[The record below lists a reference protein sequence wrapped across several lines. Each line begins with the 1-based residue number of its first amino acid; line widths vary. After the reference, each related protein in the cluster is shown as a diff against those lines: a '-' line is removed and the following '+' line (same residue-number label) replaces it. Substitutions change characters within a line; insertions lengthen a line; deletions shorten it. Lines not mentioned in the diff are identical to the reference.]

1 MRPPTHIPPG
11 LCSFKDDAPN
21 PQETGGPRE
30 LQVRWG
36 GGGGIHME
44 MGWGWEELW
53 DVEQP
58 DGGWGVA
65 GNGIWSVK
73 NELQIKLNLNV
84 YIYIKYN
91 IIIIFKSQNKW
102 RKHDHSYI

>member
-1 MRPPTHIPPG
+1 M
-11 LCSFKDDAPN
+11 
-21 PQETGGPRE
+21 
-30 LQVRWG
+30 
-36 GGGGIHME
+36 
-44 MGWGWEELW
+44 
-53 DVEQP
+53 EQP